1 MRTEREI
8 ACDISVLKRLGKSDY
23 INYGKTIINFIERLS
38 HPSHLSVTTNM
49 SGSKQQIKK
58 RIEKIAEFTAELKKL
73 KIKSIFMIISC
84 FVLSQVSNISGTYY
98 DNNKYE
104 FQGKQIVYEDLMLLI
119 IFHFMIFTVSF

>member
-1 MRTEREI
+1 M
-8 ACDISVLKRLGKSDY
+8 
-23 INYGKTIINFIERLS
+23 
-38 HPSHLSVTTNM
+38 HPSHLSVATNM
-49 SGSKQQIKK
+49 SGSKQQIRK

-98 DNNKYE
+98 DNNKYD

>member
-1 MRTEREI
+1 
-8 ACDISVLKRLGKSDY
+8 
-23 INYGKTIINFIERLS
+23 
-38 HPSHLSVTTNM
+38 M

-84 FVLSQVSNISGTYY
+84 FVLSLVSNILGIYY
-98 DNNKYE
+98 NNNRYD

-119 IFHFMIFTVSF
+119 IFHFMIFSISFIH

>member
-58 RIEKIAEFTAELKKL
+58 RIEKIAEFTAESKKL
-73 KIKSIFMIISC
+73 KIKSIFSFMMISC
-84 FVLSQVSNISGTYY
+84 FVLSQVSNILGTYY
-98 DNNKYE
+98 NNNKYD
-104 FQGKQIVYEDLMLLI
+104 FQGKKEYMKI
-119 IFHFMIFTVSF
+119 

>member
-23 INYGKTIINFIERLS
+23 INYGKTIIKCIERLLY
-38 HPSHLSVTTNM
+38 PSHLSVTTNM

-98 DNNKYE
+98 DNNKYD